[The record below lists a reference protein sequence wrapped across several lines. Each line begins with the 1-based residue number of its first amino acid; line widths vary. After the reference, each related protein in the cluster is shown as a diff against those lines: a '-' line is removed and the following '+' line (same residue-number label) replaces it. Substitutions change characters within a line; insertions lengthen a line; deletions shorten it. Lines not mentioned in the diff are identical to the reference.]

1 MTLAEDLAALA
12 HDAAA
17 RPDADA
23 LRARTLTNLA
33 ATVGEQTL
41 SASVTAAFKGAD
53 DASFAARLAVTM
65 HARTQD
71 DFFPP
76 GRVHVGAIVLPA
88 ALAAGEG
95 ELLPALA
102 AGYEVMC
109 IISAAYAPVA
119 QSRGLR
125 PSGVFGPIAAAASAA
140 VGAGSD
146 MAGTAHSIALAAA
159 FCGGTNQAWADGS
172 EEWLGQVG
180 VATRAGV
187 EAARMAASGVRAA
200 THAFEG
206 EHGWARAFFDDRGA
220 SRLSAMMRSPRL
232 GPGQVACKPFPV
244 SGISQVPTTL
254 AARAW
259 KQHWSD
265 DCRVEVAMCPA
276 ELAYPGSANVG
287 PFRSRSDSLMSVA
300 RCVAAALTCGR
311 VPFVALGQQ
320 PSPAEQSWLDRIS
333 VVPDPSLGET
343 EAELRFHQRGK
354 TSVLRDA
361 GRGVLYPTWWDL
373 VTDIEGLAVRSEAS
387 IDQVARFAQVIES
400 GVPAEDLKELLP

>member
-1 MTLAEDLAALA
+1 MTLAEDLAAIA
-12 HDAAA
+12 HAAAA

-23 LRARTLTNLA
+23 LRTRTLANLA
-33 ATVGEQTL
+33 AAVGEQTL
-41 SASVTAAFKGAD
+41 SAPVAAAFQGD
-53 DASFAARLAVTM
+53 GEASYAARLAITM

-88 ALAAGEG
+88 ALSVGAG

-109 IISAAYAPVA
+109 AVSAAYAPTA
-119 QSRGLR
+119 QARGLR

-140 VGAGSD
+140 VASGSD
-146 MAGTAHSIALAAA
+146 MTGTARAIALSAA
-159 FCGGTNQAWADGS
+159 FCGGTNQAWTDGS

-180 VATRAGV
+180 MATRAGV
-187 EAARMAASGVRAA
+187 EAAQMVASGVRAA
-200 THAFEG
+200 TYALEG
-206 EHGWARAFFDDRGA
+206 EHGWARAFFDDADA
-220 SRLSAMMRSPRL
+220 SRLSAVIGSPRR
-232 GPGQVACKPFPV
+232 GPSGVACKPFPV

-259 KQHWSD
+259 KQQCVD
-265 DCRVEVAMCPA
+265 DCDVEVAMSPA

-311 VPFVALGQQ
+311 VPFATLGGQ
-320 PSPAEQSWLDRIS
+320 PSPAEQFWLDRIT
-333 VVPDPSLGET
+333 VVPDSSLGET
-343 EAELRFHQRGK
+343 EAELRFHRRGE
-354 TSVLRDA
+354 TSTLRGA
-361 GRGVLYPTWWDL
+361 GPGILYPTWRKL
-373 VTDIEGLAVRSEAS
+373 AADIDGLSVRSEAPYE
-387 IDQVARFAQVIES
+387 QVARFAQVLES
-400 GVPAEDLKELLP
+400 GVSAEDLKKLLP